1 MRFLMFDLIEA
12 GEGVTA
18 LEAMASTAPEQHAQ
32 VMAEVQEVL
41 DWAWRRFPVTHGPA
55 DDGNDWDHD
64 LQVTVEDGKWF
75 TVTLTLTGSQ
85 TFVAAFIE
93 TFGDPQE

>member
-18 LEAMASTAPEQHAQ
+18 LEAMASTASEQHEE
-32 VMAEVQEVL
+32 VMAEVREVL
-41 DWAWRRFPVTHGPA
+41 DWAWRRFPVTHGPM

-64 LQVTVEDGKWF
+64 LQVTAEDGQWF
-75 TVTLTLTGSQ
+75 TVTLTLTG
-85 TFVAAFIE
+85 TRDFVAEFID
-93 TFGDPQE
+93 TFGDPQD